1 MNIKGLLAL
10 AGIGLA
16 LSLGAARVEAQGGGG
31 GGGGG
36 GGFGGGRPNFDPAQ
50 IRQNILDNVRDQL
63 EVTNGDEWKVIG
75 DQVQKVFDAQLQVGA
90 SGSMNMFRLFRR
102 NNNNG
107 QGGGNGN
114 AQGGGRRAG
123 GGGMAA
129 LLGADAADPEG
140 EALQSAIDRNVS
152 PAEFKEAIA
161 KVMAAR
167 KQKQAKL
174 DQARSDLRDLL
185 TPRQEAIAVSMGLL

>member
-1 MNIKGLLAL
+1 MNIKGLLAM

-16 LSLGAARVEAQGGGG
+16 LSFGAAKVEAQAA

-36 GGFGGGRPNFDPAQ
+36 GGFGGGRNFDPAQ
-50 IRQNILDNVRDQL
+50 FRQNILDNVRDQL
-63 EVTNGDEWKVIG
+63 SVTNDDEWKVIG
-75 DQVQKVFDAQLQVGA
+75 DQMQKVFDAQLQVGA
-90 SGSMNMFRLFRR
+90 SGNLNMLRLFRR

-123 GGGMAA
+123 GGGLAA
-129 LLGADAADPEG
+129 MLGADASDPEG

-152 PAEFKEAIA
+152 PAEFKAAIA
-161 KVMAAR
+161 KVVAAR

-174 DQARSDLRDLL
+174 DQARSSLRDLL
-185 TPRQEAIAVSMGLL
+185 TPRQEAIAVSLGLL

>member
-16 LSLGAARVEAQGGGG
+16 LSFGAAKVEAQG

-36 GGFGGGRPNFDPAQ
+36 GGFGGGRNFDPAQ
-50 IRQNILDNVRDQL
+50 FRQMILDNMREQL
-63 EVTNGDEWKVIG
+63 EVTNDAEWKVIG
-75 DQVQKVFDAQLQVGA
+75 DQVQKVFDAQLQ
-90 SGSMNMFRLFRR
+90 SGFGGGMNMARMFRR

-107 QGGGNGN
+107 QGGGN
-114 AQGGGRRAG
+114 AQGGGRRG
-123 GGGMAA
+123 GGGFAA
-129 LLGADAADPEG
+129 MLGADAADPEG
-140 EALQSAIDRNVS
+140 EALQSAIDRNAS
-152 PAEFKEAIA
+152 PAEFKAAIA
-161 KVMAAR
+161 KVAAAR

-174 DQARSDLRDLL
+174 DQARSDLRELL

>member
-16 LSLGAARVEAQGGGG
+16 LSFGAARVEAQGGGAG

-50 IRQNILDNVRDQL
+50 FRQMILDSMREQL
-63 EVTNGDEWKVIG
+63 EVTNDAEWKVIG
-75 DQVQKVFDAQLQVGA
+75 DQVQKVFDAQRATGF
-90 SGSMNMFRLFRR
+90 GGGMNMARMFRR

-107 QGGGNGN
+107 QGGGNT
-114 AQGGGRRAG
+114 QGGARRAG
-123 GGGMAA
+123 FATA
-129 LLGADAADPEG
+129 LGADIPDPEG
-140 EALQSAIDRNVS
+140 EALQSAIDRNAS
-152 PAEFKEAIA
+152 PAEFKAAIA
-161 KVMAAR
+161 KVEAAR

>member
-16 LSLGAARVEAQGGGG
+16 LSFSAARVEAQGG

-50 IRQNILDNVRDQL
+50 FRQMILDNMRDQL
-63 EVTNGDEWKVIG
+63 EVTNDAEWKVIG
-75 DQVQKVFDAQLQVGA
+75 DQVQKVFDAQREQGFGGGL
-90 SGSMNMFRLFRR
+90 NMMRMLRR

-107 QGGGNGN
+107 QGGGN

-123 GGGMAA
+123 GLAA
-129 LLGADAADPEG
+129 AFGADIPDPEG
-140 EALQSAIDRNVS
+140 EALQSAIDRNAP
-152 PAEFKEAIA
+152 PAELKAAIA
-161 KVMAAR
+161 KVAAVR

-174 DQARSDLRDLL
+174 DQARSDLRELL
-185 TPRQEAIAVSMGLL
+185 TPRQEAIAVSLGLL